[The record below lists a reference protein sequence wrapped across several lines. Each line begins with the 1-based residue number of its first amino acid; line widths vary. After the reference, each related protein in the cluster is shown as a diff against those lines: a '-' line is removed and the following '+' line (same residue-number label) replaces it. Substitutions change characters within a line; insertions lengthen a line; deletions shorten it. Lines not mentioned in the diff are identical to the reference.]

1 MRVYNTLTASS
12 SWTPDT
18 VLWGCVYMWA
28 LKKTTHNP
36 LQCVCAGHHTHHTSE
51 CLLSLKS
58 FCLENQRNSNVC
70 HHLLNLQD
78 VPHLTDVLEG
88 FETPQ
93 GRVNDDRW
101 ILFHFNMNCSF
112 HFHIINV
119 AFIQLSFISSKTD
132 RSIIPNHTITHS
144 LSLFMKLILS
154 GADRHGFSTIEAL
167 FKADYSWSFSW

>member
-1 MRVYNTLTASS
+1 M
-12 SWTPDT
+12 SWGSIILLQHHPPEPPDT

-28 LKKTTHNP
+28 LKKSTHNP
-36 LQCVCAGHHTHHTSE
+36 LQVITHIT
-51 CLLSLKS
+51 LQNVFSLKNHS
-58 FCLENQRNSNVC
+58 VWRNKETQNVC

-88 FETPQ
+88 FETPR

-154 GADRHGFSTIEAL
+154 GADRHTASVQ
-167 FKADYSWSFSW
+167 